1 MAEKVQDWKDWNGI
15 KWKEGDFILAERM
28 NLLQDNVQSLKDTID
43 IHNLLVENP
52 DGTWN
57 IAETRDVI
65 MNVLTVAPSYDD
77 LQFPVNEGDYCWHE
91 GSLYR
96 ANTDIATAE
105 VWTAAH
111 WDIKPIGDDVIAAYE
126 RIDEIQKSAE
136 IQTLGSLEDRIDVL
150 ENNTV
155 NKWEDFPVNTVIPE
169 GTYCIYENKIYY
181 AINDFTKASSG
192 DDSNPS
198 SSHFCIEV
206 ANTTVR
212 PKKIQIDD
220 SAIETKKYGLKNE
233 NIMGIQ
239 SGYAKIIHIDKT
251 ELYNHGKI
259 IYITTTNHSGSF
271 FAAALLNINPLDNSY
286 SYLDPETG
294 EENIVNFVVGKNTN
308 VIVFDTVD
316 RDEITIKYRKLDIT
330 AAAQEK
336 IRPAEITNNF
346 YLLLYYGN
354 NSNAYPNEP
363 PREEIL
369 KDISI
374 YYGVGTTQE
383 QLDDLSARI
392 DTTAL
397 EDSIEEI
404 RNQMGSSTTET
415 NKTLWKAIEDNQ
427 NNISSNSHDI
437 ETNADGITAIN
448 NKIGKIEDTTTLV
461 AKINAKANQDVV
473 DDVVGRVGNLE
484 STSRSLNSNINTLTT
499 TVQEIQTS
507 IDTTGGKNLADT
519 FSEQIG
525 DYPTIWALLKAKIN
539 EGEYSQIHVGDYAT
553 LSLGNDKLDGLENFS
568 FDFYV
573 AGIDTYTGMADFE
586 NKNAIRHHI
595 DFISKQLYITPRYF
609 NKVAI
614 NWNGKNL
621 GNNWISSDLY
631 AYMNGL
637 KTKIINNTTGY
648 GDTIEIDYTA
658 TSNTASP
665 FLTILNAF
673 KDNDEKHPIITPRRG
688 FMNSKVLGR
697 KNTSDSKTIVWCDD
711 WGKFWLP
718 SEYEITGR
726 NVYSGLPEAYCYF
739 QYPLFK
745 NNHSFFQSNKDYA
758 NNHKVTDHFYTSSAY
773 WGGNTSFISLNIHT
787 LFPTVQEAYF
797 NGSSN
802 NSNEIKL
809 SFPICFRI
817 EAAPQSTGGES

>member
-1 MAEKVQDWKDWNGI
+1 MRSEVNVMAEKVQDWKDWNGI
-15 KWKEGDFILAERM
+15 KWEEGDFILAERM

-43 IHNLLVENP
+43 IHNLLVENS

-91 GSLYR
+91 GSLYC

-105 VWTAAH
+105 AWTAAH

-136 IQTLGSLEDRIDVL
+136 IQTLGSLENRVGVL

-155 NKWEDFPVNTVIPE
+155 NKWESFPANTVIPE
-169 GTYCIYENKIYY
+169 GTYCVYENKIYY
-181 AINDFTKASSG
+181 AINDFTKTSSETDEASET
-192 DDSNPS
+192 DEDSNPS

-220 SAIETKKYGLKNE
+220 SAIETKKYGLNKGK
-233 NIMGIQ
+233 ITSIT

-286 SYLDPETG
+286 SYLDPETE
-294 EENIVNFVVGKNTN
+294 EENIVNFVAGDTN
-308 VIVFDTVD
+308 IIVFDTID
-316 RDEITIKYRKLDIT
+316 RATRKYRKLDIT
-330 AAAQEK
+330 TAAQEK

-354 NSNAYPNEP
+354 NSPSYPNEP

-404 RNQMGSSTTET
+404 RNQIGTTEID
-415 NKTLWKAIEDNQ
+415 KTLWEAIEDNQ
-427 NNISSNSHDI
+427 NDINANSL
-437 ETNADGITAIN
+437 NITAHTGQIGTINTKIDTINERIDNEENGLITQIN
-448 NKIGKIEDTTTLV
+448 NKANSSTVSSLSGQV
-461 AKINAKANQDVV
+461 ASIAENV
-473 DDVVGRVGNLE
+473 
-484 STSRSLNSNINTLTT
+484 NSLTT

-507 IDTTGGKNLADT
+507 FNTISGNNLEEVFNGQFGSGTNYAN
-519 FSEQIG
+519 
-525 DYPTIWALLKAKIN
+525 IWALLKAKIN
-539 EGEYSQIHVGDYAT
+539 SGDYSQIRVGDYVTLKYNNIEYNAT
-553 LSLGNDKLDGLENFS
+553 
-568 FDFYV
+568 V
-573 AGIDTYTGMADFE
+573 AGINFYTGMRQPTLTGSVVRYI
-586 NKNAIRHHI
+586 KKHI
-595 DFISKQLYITPRYF
+595 DFICDRLWEGYANDGLKGKQKISQSTYDRNPNWPRGSSGISPSDYSEYLDRWTNSYLYGFLNKAKYWYITSG
-609 NKVAI
+609 NM
-614 NWNGKNL
+614 NL
-621 GNNWISSDLY
+621 NSENFTTGNSPLELL
-631 AYMNGL
+631 GL
-637 KTKIINNTTGY
+637 KNIVSDKYGYIDKYDNTGTYWIN
-648 GDTIEIDYTA
+648 
-658 TSNTASP
+658 
-665 FLTILNAF
+665 F
-673 KDNDEKHPIITPRRG
+673 
-688 FMNSKVLGR
+688 
-697 KNTSDSKTIVWCDD
+697 
-711 WGKFWLP
+711 GKLWLP
-718 SEYEITGR
+718 TELEITGQTIFGAESSCC
-726 NVYSGLPEAYCYF
+726 SG
-739 QYPLFK
+739 QYPLFQYK
-745 NNHSFFQSNKDYA
+745 RGFF
-758 NNHKVTDHFYTSSAY
+758 
-773 WGGNTSFISLNIHT
+773 
-787 LFPTVQEAYF
+787 
-797 NGSSN
+797 SN
-802 NSNEIKL
+802 NSDVTDYFYTLTKVRDNTSKYVAINRFNL
-809 SFPICFRI
+809 SPQQMQGYTYLNFPICFRI
-817 EAAPQSTGGES
+817 EADS